1 MGALLAGE
9 CGLKHLRHHA
19 VPCCA
24 VLLLQVPNLDAA
36 VSTKQSIKQRGIGK
50 SLRMLLAGLTDLART
65 AVGQEPIY
73 LPLAGKN
80 STACHPSC
88 LISSICCSSDTSCHS
103 QHVQTSDGH
112 MSQSPVFYCMVAS
125 GAFVWQG

>member
-1 MGALLAGE
+1 ML
-9 CGLKHLRHHA
+9 
-19 VPCCA
+19 CCA

-73 LPLAGKN
+73 LPLAGK
-80 STACHPSC
+80 SSPTCHPSC
-88 LISSICCSSDTSCHS
+88 LISSK
-103 QHVQTSDGH
+103 
-112 MSQSPVFYCMVAS
+112 
-125 GAFVWQG
+125 WQQQRHLLPLTTCAEV

>member
-1 MGALLAGE
+1 MHCVQSLMNCSNTSLLILSAMGALLAGE
-9 CGLKHLRHHA
+9 CGLKHFRRHA

-88 LISSICCSSDTSCHS
+88 LISSI
-103 QHVQTSDGH
+103 
-112 MSQSPVFYCMVAS
+112 
-125 GAFVWQG
+125 WQQQRHLLLLTTCADE